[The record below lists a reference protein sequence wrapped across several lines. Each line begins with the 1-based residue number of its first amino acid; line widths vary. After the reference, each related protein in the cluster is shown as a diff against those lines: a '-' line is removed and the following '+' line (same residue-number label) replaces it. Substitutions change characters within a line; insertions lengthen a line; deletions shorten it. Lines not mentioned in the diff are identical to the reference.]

1 MDRTLC
7 DRILARSC
15 KVVVVGLG
23 YVGLPVAIRASE
35 AGFKVTGFDVDVDKI
50 EFLRSGRSYITDVAD
65 TRLREATRGSLVVSA
80 DASDLI
86 DFDIAIITVPTPL
99 KGGLPDLSFIEE
111 ASETLSHYLKAGRCV
126 VLESTSYPG
135 TTEEFVSPILCQGSG
150 LLENQFRLGFS
161 PERVDPGNTEFPFER
176 TPKLVSGIDADSL
189 EVISTFYKELVSEVH
204 LLASCAEAEMAKLLE
219 NTFRH
224 VNIALVNELARYA
237 HELSIDIWNVI
248 EAAKTKPFGF
258 MSFTP
263 GPGVGGHCL
272 PIDPSYL
279 SWKVRNNLGR
289 TFRFVDLANDVND
302 HMPEYVVER
311 VQRLLNSVGKPLK
324 GSRVLLLGM
333 AYKAGI
339 GDWRESP
346 SLKVLRG
353 LLAQECLVTVC
364 DPYIQGSANDFGGRL
379 RDFSRKLLNSSD
391 VAVIL
396 VSHDEFDPEVICEE
410 SPLVLD
416 TRNHLSGLSFV
427 GERL

>member
-1 MDRTLC
+1 
-7 DRILARSC
+7 
-15 KVVVVGLG
+15 VVGLG

-50 EFLRSGRSYITDVAD
+50 EFLQSGRSYITDVTD

-99 KGGLPDLSFIEE
+99 KGGLPDLRFIEE

-150 LLENQFRLGFS
+150 LLENEFRLGFS
-161 PERVDPGNTEFPFER
+161 PERVDPGNPEFPFER

-189 EVISTFYKELVSEVH
+189 EVISTFYKELVSEVY

-289 TFRFVDLANDVND
+289 SFRFVDLANDVND

-353 LLAQECLVTVC
+353 LLAQECFVTVC

-410 SPLVLD
+410 SSLVLD